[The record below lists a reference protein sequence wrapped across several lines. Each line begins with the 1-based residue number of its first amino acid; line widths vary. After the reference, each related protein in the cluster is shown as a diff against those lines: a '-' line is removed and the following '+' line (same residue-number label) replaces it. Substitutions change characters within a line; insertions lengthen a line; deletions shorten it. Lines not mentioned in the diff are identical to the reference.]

1 MERLAA
7 LLANDISPQGVES
20 DEGGAPPQTLPSSQ
34 SIVAAPY
41 LLLSSLSSII
51 WSTTDAAAPRLAA
64 GASAASVLALNRAPA
79 SAGNVGDPVNAKP
92 RALSTARSR
101 ITSALRRI
109 KRKAPGGGRAQDSQ
123 GKKQKNKRRR
133 RNSKVTAND
142 TASKPSAPARCLK
155 VRVATINRLA
165 HPRSADSEVR
175 NERGQRGPEGCAK
188 QAATMSIHLLRGDLL
203 RLLALRPQGVP
214 VRREDEDFGSRCDC
228 AYITGGAPRVGRN
241 QASGSA

>member
-1 MERLAA
+1 MATVVGRERGCRVLVVGLAR
-7 LLANDISPQGVES
+7 ES
-20 DEGGAPPQTLPSSQ
+20 DVWRPAREHISKPGMNEPPAAQPAGG
-34 SIVAAPY
+34 VAA
-41 LLLSSLSSII
+41 
-51 WSTTDAAAPRLAA
+51 
-64 GASAASVLALNRAPA
+64 
-79 SAGNVGDPVNAKP
+79 
-92 RALSTARSR
+92 
-101 ITSALRRI
+101 
-109 KRKAPGGGRAQDSQ
+109 Q

-133 RNSKVTAND
+133 RNSKVTANG

-165 HPRSADSEVR
+165 HPRPADSEVR

-214 VRREDEDFGSRCDC
+214 VHREDEDFGSRCDC